1 MLSWEEDVQ
10 AHALR
15 QQGWSIS
22 AIARHLGVD
31 RKTVRAYLSGER
43 EPGRRR
49 RTQPTLIEPFLD
61 YCGVRLA
68 DDPHLWASTLFDE
81 LVELGFTGSYP
92 SLTAAIRARRLRPHC
107 EPCQVARGRDVA
119 IIEHPPGEETQWD
132 WLELP
137 DPPASWG
144 VGRHAHLLVGALAHS
159 GRWRGVLADAE
170 DFPHLIEA
178 LDHVVRRLGG
188 VTAVWRFDR
197 MATVCFPSSG
207 RITPAF
213 AQVAKHYGVRS
224 VTCPPRR
231 GNRKGVVEK
240 ANHSAAQRWWRTLG
254 DDVTIAQAQAGLDR
268 LAATMDGRRR
278 IRDGERTTV
287 DALAA
292 AEPLHPA
299 PPTAFPAEFDVTR
312 VVTAQALISFRG
324 NQYSVPPGLGGAQ
337 VQVRHRL
344 GSDELRILTAR
355 GAVVAAHR
363 RAPDGVG
370 RVIRD
375 DGHVLALE
383 RAALGAFSTGK
394 PCVHKT
400 RRPPS
405 AAALAEAARL
415 RGLPA
420 TGPAAHVVIDLS
432 AYAATAAR
440 LGTAPTPESRSES
453 EED

>member
-43 EPGRRR
+43 EPGRRQ
-49 RTQPTLIEPFLD
+49 RTQPTLNEPFLE

-92 SLTAAIRARRLRPHC
+92 SLTAAIRAHRLRPHC
-107 EPCQVARGRDVA
+107 EPCQVSRGRDVA

-137 DPPASWG
+137 DPPAAWG
-144 VGRHAHLLVGALAHS
+144 GGRHAHLLVGALAYS

-178 LDHVVRRLGG
+178 MDAVVRRLGG
-188 VTAVWRFDR
+188 ITEVWRFDR

-254 DDVTIAQAQAGLDR
+254 DDTTVAEAQTGLDR

-278 IRDGERTTV
+278 VRDGERTTV
-287 DALAA
+287 EALAA
-292 AEPLHPA
+292 AEHLHPA
-299 PPTAFPAEFDVTR
+299 PLLAFPAEFDVTR

-344 GSDELRILTAR
+344 GADELRIVTAR

-363 RAPDGVG
+363 RAPDGAG

-375 DGHVLALE
+375 DGHVIALE
-383 RAALGAFSTGK
+383 RAALGAFSTSK
-394 PCVHKT
+394 PCAHKT

-405 AAALAEAARL
+405 AAALAEAAQL

-440 LGTAPTPESRSES
+440 LGTAPTYESQPES